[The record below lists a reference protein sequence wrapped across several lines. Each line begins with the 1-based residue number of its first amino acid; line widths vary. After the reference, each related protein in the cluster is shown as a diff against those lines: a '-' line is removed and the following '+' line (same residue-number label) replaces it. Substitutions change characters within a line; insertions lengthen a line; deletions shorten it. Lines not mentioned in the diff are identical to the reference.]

1 MGWPRADEEDATE
14 DLVAADETWIREV
27 MEESGVGWPRVHEE
41 GATTW
46 PAQGLD
52 LVGDSDLCIGWL
64 AGTKRVKGGALR
76 AQVRRIQKTY
86 FHVLSSEALLPPC
99 VGADCRL

>member
-1 MGWPRADEEDATE
+1 MLDMRWPRADEEDATE

-46 PAQGLD
+46 LAQGLD
-52 LVGDSDLCIGWL
+52 LVGDSDLCIG
-64 AGTKRVKGGALR
+64 
-76 AQVRRIQKTY
+76 
-86 FHVLSSEALLPPC
+86 
-99 VGADCRL
+99 